1 MRRAEFWVLDET
13 PSNVLPY
20 PMQHKGRTSFHL
32 LILENTKADQLKKSA
47 RACLDELSDRGQQK
61 GYLTFDEITDTFSSR
76 GATCPQAIQRLL
88 RRLQAASIPL
98 VETGSGE
105 RRRLHKRTYKLNS
118 NETIQSY
125 LDWIGT
131 VSLLTREGEVELA
144 RQIEQGRN
152 LIWAAFLGSR
162 IRWPEI
168 GELRTQVDASQ
179 IRPQDAVIK
188 PAFMEMRDRLRVW
201 TELLDT
207 RRKAKRTLVEKEA
220 GVKARVVRD
229 AYATIEAADEGVE
242 RAKAEMVEANLRLV
256 VATAKKYLKRGLPLL
271 DLIQEGN
278 MGLMRAIDKFDYKRG
293 YKLSTYASWWIR
305 QSMARAATDQ
315 GRTIRVPV
323 HAHELLT
330 KLMSTSRRLTAKLAR
345 EPTPSEVA
353 AAMDLPVSK
362 VRNLLA
368 IARDTVSLET
378 PVGSDGSSELRDLIA
393 DDAAASPM
401 DALVD
406 DDLSTTI
413 LSALSILTERE
424 QRILRMRFGIGD
436 QDSHTLAEI
445 GREFG
450 LSRERIRQLQAL
462 ALRKLRMAAQSE
474 TLRVFVA

>member
-1 MRRAEFWVLDET
+1 M
-13 PSNVLPY
+13 N
-20 PMQHKGRTSFHL
+20 QG
-32 LILENTKADQLKKSA
+32 A
-47 RACLDELSDRGQQK
+47 RACLEELTARGQEQ
-61 GYLTFDEITDTFSSR
+61 GYLTFAEISDSLASK
-76 GATCPQAIQRLL
+76 GATTPQVIQRLV
-88 RRLQAASIPL
+88 RRLETSGIPM
-98 VETGSGE
+98 VESKREADAILG
-105 RRRLHKRTYKLNS
+105 RRSRKEQKTN

-144 RQIEQGRN
+144 RQIENGRN
-152 LIWAAFLGSR
+152 IIWQTFVASR
-162 IRWPEI
+162 IKRPELDAARLKVSE
-168 GELRTQVDASQ
+168 GE
-179 IRPQDAVIK
+179 IRPQDAVITVEFT
-188 PAFMEMRDRLRVW
+188 ALREDLARWADLVA
-201 TELLDT
+201 T
-207 RRKAKRTLVEKEA
+207 RRKAEKAKAEKES
-220 GVKARVVRD
+220 GLKARVIRE
-229 AYATIEAADEGVE
+229 AHATIEAADIGVE

-278 MGLMRAIDKFDYKRG
+278 MGLMRAIDKFDYRRG

-330 KLMSTSRRLTAKLAR
+330 KLMSTSRRMTAKLGR
-345 EPTPSEVA
+345 EATPAEVA
-353 AAMDLPVSK
+353 AAMSLPVEK

-378 PVGSDGSSELRDLIA
+378 PVGTDGSSELRDLIA
-393 DDAAASPM
+393 DEATASPM
-401 DALVD
+401 DALVT
-406 DDLSTTI
+406 DDLSATVLTALET
-413 LSALSILTERE
+413 LSERE
-424 QRILRMRFGIGD
+424 QQILRMRFGIGD
-436 QDSHTLAEI
+436 QEAHTLAEI

-474 TLRVFVA
+474 TLRAFVA

>member
-1 MRRAEFWVLDET
+1 MNRNGGIGQRKKRKAE
-13 PSNVLPY
+13 
-20 PMQHKGRTSFHL
+20 L
-32 LILENTKADQLKKSA
+32 LSKAEH
-47 RACLDELSDRGQQK
+47 ACLDVLIAAGEENGF
-61 GYLTFDEITDTFSSR
+61 LTYAQISSSLASHKA
-76 GATCPQAIQRLL
+76 ATPQAILRLIRKLENAGVPIVENEKEAKAILGRQR
-88 RRLQAASIPL
+88 RKDSK
-98 VETGSGE
+98 G
-105 RRRLHKRTYKLNS
+105 N

-144 RQIEQGRN
+144 REIEKGRN
-152 LIWAAFLGSR
+152 IIWATYLASK
-162 IRWPEI
+162 IKSPEI
-168 GELRTQVDASQ
+168 KPLIESVKEGT
-179 IRPQDAVIK
+179 IRPQDAVIHK
-188 PAFMEMRDRLRVW
+188 DFMKFRDQLADWVERLA
-201 TELLDT
+201 T
-207 RRKAKRTLVEKEA
+207 RRKADRALVEKQS

-229 AYATIEAADEGVE
+229 VYATIEAADEGVE
-242 RAKAEMVEANLRLV
+242 RAKADMVEANLRLV

-278 MGLMRAIDKFDYKRG
+278 MGLMRAIDKFDYRRG

-330 KLMSTSRRLTAKLAR
+330 KLMSTTRRLTAKMGR
-345 EPTPSEVA
+345 EPLPAEVA
-353 AAMDLPVSK
+353 RHMDIPVEK

-378 PVGSDGSSELRDLIA
+378 PVGTDGSSELRDLIA
-393 DDAAASPM
+393 DERAASPM
-401 DALVD
+401 DALVG
-406 DDLSTTI
+406 DDLSNTV
-413 LSALSILTERE
+413 LSVLSTLSERE

-436 QDSHTLAEI
+436 QEAHTLAEI

-462 ALRKLRMAAQSE
+462 ALRKLRMAAQAE
-474 TLRVFVA
+474 TLRAFVA